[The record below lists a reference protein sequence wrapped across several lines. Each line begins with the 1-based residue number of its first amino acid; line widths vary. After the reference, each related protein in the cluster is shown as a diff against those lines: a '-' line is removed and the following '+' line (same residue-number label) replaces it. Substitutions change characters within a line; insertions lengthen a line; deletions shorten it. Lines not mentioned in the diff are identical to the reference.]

1 MLKSAK
7 MEQINIV
14 VLDKDIDVVTKE
26 IINLRLLHLAEINS
40 LEDWTGN
47 LNAVNTDVI
56 NERDNPLA
64 KRIKEII
71 KKMGVDEDKT
81 KSHEE
86 EIKPF
91 DDVEAQRF
99 IEEIELKLN
108 PLFVKLEDEKLKIM
122 KHQEIYKQLT
132 LLPPDIFGISVPG
145 KYSFLA
151 SLSGWIENKDL
162 PKIKNE
168 LESIP
173 NLIVPFRSDKNKI
186 LVFIAV
192 LKKNKAILEEIIQ
205 ITSFEKVEKP
215 EELSGISGDIQKKIR
230 GDLEQK
236 KIVLEKTEKKIN
248 ALKEKYSFPLI
259 NLSKSIT
266 MNQLTVKAK
275 NYFKKTQHTYLVS
288 GWIPYDERDKLIRS
302 VRSLTNDRCYIE
314 EIPVNKIK
322 AVKDGKVQVPVKLLS
337 PSLLKPFE
345 LLINNYGLPEYGMLD
360 PTLLVAITFLLMFGA
375 MFGDIGHGLVLFLL
389 GIFLLRNKKES
400 ITKVA
405 ALIAYG
411 GGTSIIFGF
420 LFGSFFGFEII
431 NPLWMRPIHNIMSF
445 LKLAVIFGITVI
457 SSGIIINIINNLSHQ
472 NLKEGLFGKSGL
484 MGGII
489 YWGGV
494 GIVTKKI
501 IMPSVSLNPWM
512 IVGIIGIPLML
523 LFLRGPLLKL
533 LKKETDFFPG
543 GMANYL
549 MEIMMEVVEIFIG
562 YLANTISFVRIGA
575 FALAHAGL
583 FIAVFSLA
591 NILKEK
597 TGGAF
602 LSVST
607 IILGNIFIILLE
619 GLVVTIQCVRLEYYE
634 FFSKFFE
641 GKGKEYIPIG
651 KQK

>member
-14 VLDKDIDVVTKE
+14 VMNKDIDIITKE
-26 IINLRLLHLAEINS
+26 IINLKLLHLLKINS
-40 LEDWTGN
+40 LQDWTGN
-47 LNAVNTDVI
+47 LNTVNTEVI
-56 NERDNPLA
+56 NERHNPLA

-71 KKMGVDEDKT
+71 KKMGIDEDKT
-81 KSHEE
+81 KIHEE

-91 DDVEAQRF
+91 DDMEAQKI

-108 PLFVKLEDEKLKIM
+108 PLFVKQEDEKLKTI
-122 KHQEIYKQLT
+122 KHQEIYKQLIP
-132 LLPPDIFGISVPG
+132 LPLDILRISATR
-145 KYSFLA
+145 KYSFLNI
-151 SLSGWIENKDL
+151 LTGWVENKDFS
-162 PKIKNE
+162 KIKNE

-173 NLIVPFRSDKNKI
+173 NLIIPFRSEKNKI

-192 LKKNKAILEEIIQ
+192 LKNNKAILEKIIQ
-205 ITSFEKVEKP
+205 ITPFEKVEKP
-215 EELSGISGDIQKKIR
+215 EEISGISGDIQKKIKD
-230 GDLEQK
+230 DLEQK
-236 KIVLEKTEKKIN
+236 KTALEKTEKKIN

-259 NLSKSIT
+259 NLSKNIA

-288 GWIPYDERDKLIRS
+288 GWIPFDEKDKLIKI
-302 VRSLTNDRCYIE
+302 VRKLTNDRCYIE

-322 AVKDGKVQVPVKLLS
+322 AVKEGKVQVPVKLFS

-345 LLINNYGLPEYGMLD
+345 LLINNYGLPEYGTLD

-389 GIFLLRNKKES
+389 GIFLLKSKKES
-400 ITKVA
+400 IAKAA
-405 ALIAYG
+405 ALITYG
-411 GGTSIIFGF
+411 GGTSILFGF

-445 LKLAVIFGITVI
+445 LKLTVIFGIILI
-457 SSGIIINIINNLSHQ
+457 SSGIVINIINNLSHQ
-472 NLKEGLFGKSGL
+472 NFKEGLFGKSGL

-489 YWGGV
+489 YWGGI
-494 GIVTKKI
+494 GIISKKL
-501 IMPSVSLNPWM
+501 IMPSVALNSWM
-512 IVGIIGIPLML
+512 IMGVIGIPLML
-523 LFLRGPLLKL
+523 LFLRGPILKF
-533 LKKETDFFPG
+533 LKKEMDFFPG
-543 GMANYL
+543 GIANYL
-549 MEIMMEVVEIFIG
+549 MEIMVEIVEIFVG

-602 LSVST
+602 LSVGVL
-607 IILGNIFIILLE
+607 ILGNIFIILLE

-641 GKGKEYIPIG
+641 GKGKKYIPIG
-651 KQK
+651 K